1 VCSQPIDNWIFTGS
15 IYVWESALMQIQDLL
30 SNLKIYLPEENVKDV
45 LRALRQDRLVWETVT
60 EPAMLEEIIGLAK
73 DRSDIWFPASISLI
87 SLDCN
92 LPLNALKIVP
102 LQPIDQNISLVS
114 AREYEKFIQSVE
126 FPYSIKQAG
135 QIALTLRERRR
146 ITGTWQGL
154 LSELNPKDL
163 QQPAKTKNAFS
174 RWQTPLAVLYG
185 FTPDPMDFLGALIP
199 DQSPVADEGLIALV
213 LHILLSNPL
222 PAQEIVDIIVNLLK
236 ISPPEQHHIW
246 LRNLSEIG
254 FEDLTVM
261 VAEKLDT
268 NFNIRHDSSEH
279 QSSTR
284 LSKNAGYEL
293 INNIMNASQR
303 ADYKIYSM
311 DNDSAIEALSNAYE
325 DTCKLQIEINKRI
338 AELVEQK
345 HDYEAAILSWKQVLE
360 FAPNMIEAKQGIVRA
375 MIYSGRE
382 DEAESE
388 FSDIYQHSELLM
400 PRAIAAFKNGKY
412 DLAKTLAMQAFQ
424 ENYGLNNLESL
435 QLIMDLGYSNEALVI
450 ANRMIE
456 KQPAN
461 PKILSDL
468 CQILKANGNLPEAEI
483 NARLAVFFDP
493 DNVDLHRL
501 AAKIFEEEEKWQ
513 AAFDEWQSCVA
524 FKDQVTF
531 DDYMALAK
539 AGLRNNKNDIAE
551 KSCLEALR
559 LNQDDVTAHILAGEI
574 LSAKKQLDEAAEHF
588 KKATMLDP
596 NRADTWLAL
605 ARTHEAL
612 GKQQTAYETLASAA
626 NAIPDA
632 FEIQFAL
639 GKALQQTGEKGKAL
653 SAFERAYQ
661 KKPDSIDVIKAYA
674 QSLFDTGQFNKTS
687 QLLTAVRRDYPT
699 DVDISFLL
707 GKALF
712 NSGNKQEA
720 LPQLLA
726 VLHAMPDNLEANLLH
741 ARALL
746 DIDNEKSCFT
756 DPNNSSDNEIRSL
769 EYLNDAINS
778 LLKALQL
785 EPDCFDTNL
794 LLADALL
801 RTGNYSKALEIF
813 MGLSKRIPE
822 MDLQIKKKIDLGIGK
837 ASLKLGLIDTALASL
852 REAVHHDPDDV
863 EVQILL
869 SEAFFSA
876 NLIGDAFESAK
887 NVLRLSPNNP
897 DVLSWYAQK
906 AMAAG
911 EYSQASSV
919 LERVVQLRSDH
930 IPSRILLGKAKQKA
944 GDNAGAWNS
953 FHSVLSNEM
962 AAADNLI
969 DVARSLTTMRD
980 FQTAVSC
987 LKKGILKSD
996 NPSINLY
1003 LELICTCIKA
1013 GKFEEAI
1020 DSIDKALA
1028 AYPGNT
1034 HLLVIQA
1041 DINVLLHRFKA
1052 AMICLKSAI
1061 DYTNQADQT
1070 TPVGNYENPTSDL
1083 IFGINYRLAL
1093 LERAEGDL
1101 RSASEHAKTALKA
1114 MPFNNIGMSFYAD
1127 LHYSMLDYSEPLFDS
1142 QISETLS
1149 NKCNLSQDI
1158 LDLICLSAEIALE
1171 NDDRERAA
1179 YLIDNLDNLPTK
1191 NPRVCLAK
1199 SRLLNNVGDFQ
1210 KALELYEEALA
1221 CQKELQNH
1229 SHDYSDIT
1237 VDQLMNWTGRQPDE
1251 YIYPNSSVTLF
1262 VAFALAAL
1270 ELKKWDNALSF
1281 SDLAIQN
1288 GPSEPRSYLTQAK
1301 AIVCRME
1308 YKTFC
1313 EALEVQSHLP
1323 ALADQNDDYFD
1334 LFEKAIGKAGR
1345 LSDSQEI
1352 NHWLKRG
1359 KVAFH
1364 PAEDTIKSLISTMH
1378 TWHDASAILM
1388 GLKKINLVKQG
1399 YQIAQNYLD
1408 KPDVLAKLALL
1419 LSNENATDAF
1429 KFASKAVEL
1438 SPRQPL
1444 YLVLFAKLAV
1454 KIKDFIRACQAIDIA
1469 NSIWD
1474 NEAQWHIL
1482 AADIYSQCDDQ
1493 FQVILHLEKANDL
1506 VPDDYNVLLKLGEVY
1521 LAANEYH
1528 RAINTLTAASQLMP
1542 AQSKPLMMLAK
1553 AYQRIDDLPQAIS
1566 CIERAVTNAPNE
1578 LEPLIM
1584 AAELMMICGND
1595 QQSKKYIDSAL
1606 RIKPYEP
1613 KILASYA
1620 KIMKKIGQAAE
1631 ALNKINQIIREV
1643 PDPLPVLIERVNLLR
1658 HLNNKQQTQASVQEL
1673 LLSYPD
1679 EPAVLALAA
1688 ESFFEAGKVEEAL
1701 SAAQKSLHLQPGQRK
1716 LHLLTGSILHNLGQ
1730 LDQAIHHLSEAIRIS
1745 SQEIEPFLELG
1756 QIYQS
1761 QRDYLKSLE
1770 IYKKAIE
1777 LSDRDPRP
1785 YYQAG
1790 LVLKELKDY
1799 NGAEKM
1805 FKHAVDISPNDLNSR
1820 KQLGA
1825 IMALNLI
1832 HNPQEAAL

>member
-1 VCSQPIDNWIFTGS
+1 M
-15 IYVWESALMQIQDLL
+15 EIQDLL
-30 SNLKIYLPEENVKDV
+30 SNLKTYLSEESAKDV
-45 LRALRQDRLVWETVT
+45 LRALRLDQLVWQTIT
-60 EPAMLEEIIGLAK
+60 EPVILEKVIETAK
-73 DRSDIWFPASISLI
+73 NQPDFWSPASIALI

-92 LPLNALKIVP
+92 LSLNVLKSLPLH
-102 LQPIDQNISLVS
+102 PIDQSISLIS
-114 AREYEKFIQSVE
+114 AREFEKFIQSAE
-126 FPYSIKQAG
+126 FPHSIKQAG

-146 ITGTWQGL
+146 ITGTWLGL
-154 LSELNPKDL
+154 LSELIPNDL
-163 QQPAKTKNAFS
+163 GQSANTNAFS
-174 RWQTPLAVLYG
+174 RWQTPLTVLYG
-185 FTPDPMDFLGALIP
+185 FAPDPLDFLSALIP
-199 DQSPVADEGLIALV
+199 NQSTVVDEELITLI
-213 LHILLSNPL
+213 LHILLSNPS
-222 PAQEIVDIIVNLLK
+222 PTQEIVEIILNLLQ
-236 ISPPEQHHIW
+236 ISSPEQHHIW
-246 LRNLSEIG
+246 LRGLSETGID
-254 FEDLTVM
+254 DLAVM

-268 NFNIRHDSSEH
+268 NFNINHDSLETIT
-279 QSSTR
+279 STG

-293 INNIMNASQR
+293 INNIVNASQR
-303 ADYKIYSM
+303 ADYKVYSK
-311 DNDSAIEALSNAYE
+311 DSDSAIESLSNAYE

-360 FAPNMIEAKQGIVRA
+360 FAPDMIEAKQGIVRA
-375 MIYSGRE
+375 MIRCGRE
-382 DEAESE
+382 EEAENE
-388 FSDIYQHSELLM
+388 FPDIYQHPELLI
-400 PRAIAAFKNGKY
+400 PRAIAAYKAGKC
-412 DLAKTLAMQAFQ
+412 DLAKTLVMQAFQ
-424 ENYGLNNLESL
+424 ENYGLNNSELL
-435 QLIMDLGYSNEALVI
+435 QLVMDLGYTNEALII
-450 ANRMIE
+450 ANQMIE
-456 KQPAN
+456 KQPTN
-461 PKILSDL
+461 PKILSNL
-468 CQILKANGNLPEAEI
+468 CHILKASGNLSEAEI

-493 DNVDLHRL
+493 NNVDLHRL

-539 AGLRNNKNDIAE
+539 AGLKNNETDIAE
-551 KSCLEALR
+551 KSCFEALR
-559 LNQDDVTAHILAGEI
+559 LNQDDVMAHILLGEI
-574 LSAKKQLDEAAEHF
+574 LSAKKKLDEAAEHF
-588 KKATMLDP
+588 KKATILDP

-612 GKQQTAYETLASAA
+612 GKQQTAYETLVSAA
-626 NAIPDA
+626 NAIPEA

-639 GKALQQTGEKGKAL
+639 GKAYQQTGEKEKAL

-661 KKPDSIDVIKAYA
+661 KKPDNIDVIKAYS
-674 QSLFDTGQFNKTS
+674 QSLFDAGQFVKTS
-687 QLLTAVRRDYPT
+687 QLLAAVRRDYPT

-726 VLHAMPDNLEANLLH
+726 VLHSTPDNLEANLLH

-746 DIDNEKSCFT
+746 DIDNEQSYFV
-756 DPNNSSDNEIRSL
+756 DPNNTSDDETRSL
-769 EYLNDAINS
+769 DYLNDAINS
-778 LLKALQL
+778 LLRALEL
-785 EPDCFDTNL
+785 EPDCFDANL

-813 MGLSKRIPE
+813 TGLSKRTPE
-822 MDLQIKKKIDLGIGK
+822 MDLQTKKKIDLGIGK

-852 REAVHHDPDDV
+852 QEAAQHDPDDV
-863 EVQILL
+863 ETQILL

-876 NLIGDAFESAK
+876 NLVGDAFKAAK

-897 DVLSWYAQK
+897 NVLSWYAQK
-906 AMAAG
+906 AMASG

-919 LERVVQLRSDH
+919 LERVVQLRPDH

-962 AAADNLI
+962 AVADNLI
-969 DVARSLTTMRD
+969 DAARSLMTMRD

-996 NPSINLY
+996 NPSISLY

-1013 GKFEEAI
+1013 GKFKEAI
-1020 DSIDKALA
+1020 DSIDKTLA
-1028 AYPGNT
+1028 VYPGNA
-1034 HLLVIQA
+1034 HLLVVQA
-1041 DINVLLHRFKA
+1041 DINVLLHRFQE
-1052 AMICLKSAI
+1052 AMICLKSAVN
-1061 DYTNQADQT
+1061 YVNQTDQT
-1070 TPVGNYENPTSDL
+1070 NSAENNENRTNNL

-1093 LERAEGDL
+1093 LERAEGNL
-1101 RSASEHAKTALKA
+1101 RSASEHAKTALKVL
-1114 MPFNNIGMSFYAD
+1114 PFNEIGMSFYAD
-1127 LHYSMLDYSEPLFDS
+1127 LHYSMLDYNESLFDS
-1142 QISETLS
+1142 QISEILS
-1149 NKCNLSQDI
+1149 SKNNLSQSI

-1171 NDDRERAA
+1171 NDEWEKAA
-1179 YLIDNLDNLPTK
+1179 HLMDNLDNSSIK
-1191 NPRVCLAK
+1191 NPRVYLIK
-1199 SRLLNNVGDFQ
+1199 SRLTNNEGNFQ
-1210 KALELYEEALA
+1210 KASELFEEALA
-1221 CQKELQNH
+1221 CQKERQNH
-1229 SHDYSDIT
+1229 SYAYSDIT
-1237 VDQLMNWTGRQPDE
+1237 IDQLMSWAERQPDE

-1262 VAFALAAL
+1262 IAFALAAL
-1270 ELKKWDNALSF
+1270 ELKKWDNAISF

-1288 GPSEPRSYLTQAK
+1288 GPSEPRSYLTQTK
-1301 AIVCRME
+1301 VIVCRME
-1308 YKTFC
+1308 YKAFC
-1313 EALEVQSHLP
+1313 EALDVQSHLP
-1323 ALADQNDDYFD
+1323 ALADQNDDYSD
-1334 LFEKAIGKAGR
+1334 LFEKAIGKAGS
-1345 LSDSQEI
+1345 LSGSVEV
-1352 NHWLKRG
+1352 NRWLKRG

-1364 PAEDTIKSLISTMH
+1364 PAEDTIKSLMSIMH
-1378 TWHDASAILM
+1378 TWHDASAILI

-1399 YQIAQNYLD
+1399 YQIAQSYLD
-1408 KPDVLAKLALL
+1408 KPDILAKLALI
-1419 LSNENATDAF
+1419 LSNENPTDAF
-1429 KFASKAVEL
+1429 KFASKAIEL

-1454 KIKDFIRACQAIDIA
+1454 KVKDFIRACQAIDMA

-1474 NEAQWHIL
+1474 NEVQWHIL

-1506 VPDDYNVLLKLGEVY
+1506 VPNDYNVLLKLGEVY

-1528 RAINTLTAASQLMP
+1528 RAINTLTDASQLMP

-1553 AYQRIDDLPQAIS
+1553 AYQLIDNLPQAIT

-1595 QQSKKYIDSAL
+1595 QQAKKYIDSAL
-1606 RIKPYEP
+1606 RIKPYES

-1620 KIMKKIGQAAE
+1620 KVMKKMGRAAE
-1631 ALNKINQIIREV
+1631 ALNKIDQIIAEV

-1658 HLNNKQQTQASVQEL
+1658 HLNNKQQIQASIQEL

-1688 ESFFEAGKVEEAL
+1688 ESFFETGKVEEAL
-1701 SAAQKSLHLQPGQRK
+1701 SAAQKSLHLQPGQRE
-1716 LHLLTGSILHNLGQ
+1716 LHLLAGSILHNLGQ
-1730 LDQAIHHLSEAIRIS
+1730 LDQAIYHLSEAIRIS
-1745 SQEIEPFLELG
+1745 SREIEPFLELG

-1761 QRDYLKSLE
+1761 QRDYMKSLE
-1770 IYKKAIE
+1770 MYKRAIE
-1777 LSDRDPRP
+1777 LSDHDPRP

-1790 LVLKELKDY
+1790 LVLKEIKDY
-1799 NGAEKM
+1799 AGAEKM

-1825 IMALNLI
+1825 IMALNLV
-1832 HNPQEAAL
+1832 HNPQEAIL